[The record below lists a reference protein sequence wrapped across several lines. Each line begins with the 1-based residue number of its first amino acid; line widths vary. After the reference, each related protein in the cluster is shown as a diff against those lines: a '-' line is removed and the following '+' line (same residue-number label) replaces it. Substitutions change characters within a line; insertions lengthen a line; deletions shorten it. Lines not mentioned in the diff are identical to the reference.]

1 MRFMPEIQKTMPHY
15 AGSPSWETFKGL
27 MARRFGHVIEDE
39 PEESWFEW
47 RGHQIHL
54 DSVLPLGPPKGT
66 LILVHGAGGHGR
78 LLTPL
83 GAIAARHGWKVLAPD
98 LPGYGLT
105 ITRPK
110 WQADYQEWPELVVDL
125 AAQEKGPVVLLGMSV
140 GGMTAFR
147 ATQMLP
153 SLGGVIA
160 TNLLDMSDPA
170 TFKAAAR
177 WPWLGTLSL
186 SVMKSVPWL
195 MDNLPMPLALV
206 TPLDAMTSDPQLRT
220 WFKRDPVIGARW
232 VMGRFF
238 RSLHQYIPPRPDMAL
253 PCPLLLLHPG
263 ADQWTPTRLSL
274 QVFDQVSSPKQF
286 QELSNG
292 SHMPAEA
299 PAWLEL
305 REGILAFLSKV
316 DGERGKGV

>member
-1 MRFMPEIQKTMPHY
+1 MPKIKDDRLRYE
-15 AGSPSWETFKGL
+15 GSASWTNFKAL
-27 MARRFGHVIEDE
+27 MASRFGHPIERE

-54 DSVLPLGPPKGT
+54 DTLLPEGTLKGT

-83 GAIAARHGWKVLAPD
+83 GAVAAEHGWKVLAPD
-98 LPGYGLT
+98 FPGYGLT
-105 ITRPK
+105 ITRENWPE
-110 WQADYQEWPELVVDL
+110 DYGEWPELVADL
-125 AAQEKGPVVLLGMSV
+125 AARAKGPVVLLGMSV

-147 ATQMLP
+147 AAQMLP

-170 TFKAAAR
+170 TFQAAAR
-177 WPWLGTLSL
+177 WPWLGALSL
-186 SVMKSVPWL
+186 ALMKRASWL
-195 MDNLPMPLALV
+195 MDAMPMPLALV
-206 TPLDAMTSDPQLRT
+206 TPLDAMTSDPKLRT
-220 WFKRDPVIGARW
+220 WFNSDPLIGARL
-232 VMGRFF
+232 VKGRFF
-238 RSLHQYIPPRPDMAL
+238 RSLHQYDPPRNDLAL

-263 ADQWTPTRLSL
+263 ADQWTPTELS
-274 QVFDQVSSPKQF
+274 QTVFDRVPSPKQF

-299 PAWLEL
+299 PAWHEL
-305 REGILAFLSKV
+305 REGILSFLAEIEAI
-316 DGERGKGV
+316 GTLGT